1 MRTAEVL
8 VEKAGVGAVF
18 LQRRGVPHRAE
29 GTARRGS
36 AYIAGRLDTRGRGHT
51 VSKLRA
57 VLLPGLRTLGRGCL
71 GSQGFQPV
79 PGVLSAG
86 VRGHFRE
93 YVLGNGNGSPNTK
106 MTHIKGISAL
116 FAHI

>member
-8 VEKAGVGAVF
+8 IEKAGVGSVF
-18 LQRRGVPHRAE
+18 LQRRGVPDRAE
-29 GTARRGS
+29 GTAGGGS
-36 AYIAGRLDTRGRGHT
+36 ADRTGRLDTTGRGHT

-57 VLLPGLRTLGRGCL
+57 VLLPGLGTLGRGCL

-86 VRGHFRE
+86 VRGHLRE
-93 YVLGNGNGSPNTK
+93 YVLGNGNGP
-106 MTHIKGISAL
+106 
-116 FAHI
+116 F

>member
-1 MRTAEVL
+1 MGTAEVL

-18 LQRRGVPHRAE
+18 LQRGGVPHRAE
-29 GTARRGS
+29 GTARCGS

-93 YVLGNGNGSPNTK
+93 YALGNGNEPPNAEI
-106 MTHIKGISAL
+106 MHIEGLSA
-116 FAHI
+116 H